1 MFKFLHNNHPFVVLF
16 LATFL
21 AIIILFRQ
29 AALSDFA
36 YLSIL
41 ALTSLLLGGVT
52 VYWALRSKI
61 DRLTKLSNT
70 DKVTGLYNSEVIDKL
85 LNYDIERSKRYQRDL
100 SVVLLDVDNYEQIID
115 TYGQKKADET
125 LKFLSHIIMQGI
137 EYVDKE
143 AKEFHGIR
151 GSDIAFRYA
160 GEDKIL
166 IIMSETSAKGA
177 YVAAER
183 IREAVMFTPFNE
195 PDVAEYLRVTLSAG
209 VVSFDHEID
218 TAETLLQRAN
228 LLLLK
233 AKITKNHV
241 AIENPI
247 HHGLVV
253 FDDTD
258 GLSMKGSQVS

>member
-1 MFKFLHNNHPFVVLF
+1 MFKFLHNNNTFVVSL
-16 LATFL
+16 LATFF

-29 AALSDFA
+29 VTLSDYA

-41 ALTSLLLGGVT
+41 FLAALLLGGVT
-52 VYWALRSKI
+52 VYWTLRSKI
-61 DRLTKLSNT
+61 DRLAKLSNT
-70 DKVTGLYNSEVIDKL
+70 DKVTGLYNSEVINKL

-100 SVVLLDVDNYEQIID
+100 SVILLDVDNVEQIMD
-115 TYGQKKADET
+115 TYGQKKADDT
-125 LKFLSHIIMQGI
+125 LKFLSHIVMQGI
-137 EYVDKE
+137 EYIDKE

-151 GSDIAFRYA
+151 SSDIAFRYE

-166 IIMSETSAKGA
+166 IIMPETGAKGA

-195 PDVAEYLRVTLSAG
+195 PDAAEYLRVTLSAA
-209 VVSFDHEID
+209 VVSFDHETD
-218 TAETLLQRAN
+218 TAKTLLQRAN

-241 AIENPI
+241 VIENPI

-258 GLSMKGSQVS
+258 SLSMKGSQVS